1 MVNDDSKYRLCFRT
15 IESNEIARQKL
26 CILKSSRNFSIAT
39 YTVCKQCYCYL
50 KKEEGNTVVE
60 NAKRKNWENTWPSF
74 YRDLLFGKQKTDGRQ
89 FHDICG
95 ASKLWQLVPETIR
108 PFWKNRLE
116 TFEMNGVKPYALCI
130 EESTPSVFDDRTD
143 DIDFFWSSIKS
154 YQLVS
159 WLAAFS
165 CKREQPIALPN
176 VLCPWGCSEFCFRA
190 KPYNAAI
197 VIQHYL
203 SEVQLNFPDS
213 KWYKILY
220 VMESSRLDYLRP
232 SHDYDTILMN
242 KKWKVLPSIVMDE
255 KGTPMVLMCRHHYKH
270 SDMKH
275 LHMHPPR
282 KPYHN
287 LSPERADQLSH
298 AIVQAATL
306 QTTRSHKFCSS
317 FRMHTQESSWAGIDT
332 FTVGT
337 CGNFGGNNMAML
349 GEAASLSLKMRNDI
363 KSLAAENVKEEIMTP
378 EYLQSMEDYGK
389 HAYPDDLIMSLIHG
403 STYVPIDDAID
414 LQMDSTQDE
423 NVLIT
428 IHKNARNSLIAGTVT
443 TDVMSAKKSWL
454 PMINYVQIEDLTRYG
469 YPMKAI
475 EDYTSRVEQQPT
487 MMLWSLIGCMVSCK
501 ELWRVVD
508 QQPEN
513 FNDYWWDAYVLTH
526 ITWKYLKHAQ
536 LANPKA
542 KTP

>member
-1 MVNDDSKYRLCFRT
+1 M
-15 IESNEIARQKL
+15 
-26 CILKSSRNFSIAT
+26 
-39 YTVCKQCYCYL
+39 
-50 KKEEGNTVVE
+50 
-60 NAKRKNWENTWPSF
+60 
-74 YRDLLFGKQKTDGRQ
+74 
-89 FHDICG
+89 
-95 ASKLWQLVPETIR
+95 
-108 PFWKNRLE
+108 
-116 TFEMNGVKPYALCI
+116 
-130 EESTPSVFDDRTD
+130 
-143 DIDFFWSSIKS
+143 
-154 YQLVS
+154 VS

-165 CKREQPIALPN
+165 CKREQLIALPS

-203 SEVQLNFPDS
+203 SEVQLDFPDS

-349 GEAASLSLKMRNDI
+349 GEAASLSLKMRNNI
-363 KSLAAENVKEEIMTP
+363 KSLVAENV
-378 EYLQSMEDYGK
+378 
-389 HAYPDDLIMSLIHG
+389 
-403 STYVPIDDAID
+403 
-414 LQMDSTQDE
+414 
-423 NVLIT
+423 
-428 IHKNARNSLIAGTVT
+428 
-443 TDVMSAKKSWL
+443 
-454 PMINYVQIEDLTRYG
+454 
-469 YPMKAI
+469 
-475 EDYTSRVEQQPT
+475 
-487 MMLWSLIGCMVSCK
+487 
-501 ELWRVVD
+501 
-508 QQPEN
+508 
-513 FNDYWWDAYVLTH
+513 
-526 ITWKYLKHAQ
+526 
-536 LANPKA
+536 
-542 KTP
+542 